1 MLQAILSLNIFGFF
15 LIFSRVGTAFILLPG
30 FSAAF
35 VSVRMRLVFALAVSF
50 VLAPVLAT
58 SLPGLPA
65 TAAALGLLVIGEV
78 VVGAFLG
85 TIGRILL
92 GALQTAGTLISYM
105 SSMANAFI
113 QDPIAEQQSSLFSSF
128 LGTAGIVMIFVTDT
142 HHLMLRALVDS
153 YSLFLPGR
161 PLDMGDIGL
170 MIARRVAESFAL
182 GLRLASP
189 FIVTGLT
196 YYLGLGLLGRLMPA
210 LPVFFVGL
218 PIQIGIQIS
227 VFALTISGI
236 MMVFLSRFEEGFS
249 AFIVP

>member
-65 TAAALGLLVIGEV
+65 TPAALGLLVISEV
-78 VVGAFLG
+78 VIGAFLG

-142 HHLMLRALVDS
+142 HHLMLRALADS

-161 PLDMGDIGL
+161 PIDMGDIGL